1 MNTSHSSVS
10 GMTRRQAIASLG
22 AAALGFAGFPLVR
35 AATQGTKKV
44 LFFTK
49 SSDYEHAVIKQEN
62 GKLSY
67 AEQYLQSIAPSHNIE
82 FTFSKD
88 GSLFSDAYLAQF
100 DAFCFF
106 TSGDLLSS
114 HKYAGSKN
122 TGDGNPAMTPA
133 GKQAL
138 LDAVAGGK
146 GFVGI
151 HAAADTFHTG
161 ETGNTNTGQQ
171 RTWRYK
177 NFGASADPYTR
188 MIGAG
193 FIIHGM
199 QQKATVRVIDNSF
212 PGFEALGSSFTR
224 KDEWYSLN
232 DFNHDLHV
240 LLVQDTST
248 MGGPDVKS
256 LTNNA
261 DAWKPYLRPAYPST
275 WARKHGKGRVFYTSM
290 GHGDNGPDAGYD
302 WEMPQFRSIL
312 SGGLTW
318 ASGLADADVTP
329 NIDQVTPDAWVLP
342 PKSPPVG
349 GLPPKV

>member
-1 MNTSHSSVS
+1 MNTPHLTT
-10 GMTRRQAIASLG
+10 GMTRRQALTSLG
-22 AAALGFAGFPLVR
+22 AAALGFAGFPLVK

-44 LFFTK
+44 LFFSK
-49 SSDYEHAVIKQEN
+49 SSDFEHVVIQRVN
-62 GKLSY
+62 NQPSY
-67 AEQYLQSIAPSHNIE
+67 VERYLESIAPSHNIE

-88 GSLFSDAYLAQF
+88 GSLCSDAYLAQF
-100 DAFCFF
+100 DTLCFF

-122 TGDGNPAMTPA
+122 TGDSNPAMTPA

-161 ETGNTNTGQQ
+161 ETGNTNTSQQ

-193 FIIHGM
+193 FILHGM
-199 QQKATVRVIDNSF
+199 QQNATVRVMDNRF
-212 PGFEALGSSFTR
+212 PGFEALGASFTR

-232 DFNHDLHV
+232 DFSHDLHV

-248 MGGPDVKS
+248 MAGPDVKA
-256 LTNNA
+256 LTKDEN
-261 DAWKPYLRPAYPST
+261 AWKPYLRPPYPST
-275 WARKHGKGRVFYTSM
+275 WARMHGKGRVFYTSM
-290 GHGDNGPDAGYD
+290 GHGDNGPGFGLD
-302 WEMPQFRSIL
+302 WETPQFRSIL

-318 ASGLADADVTP
+318 ATGQADADITP

-342 PKSPPVG
+342 PLSGPVA
-349 GLPPKV
+349 GLPKKA